1 MSNKRALIVDDS
13 TTAQYRLKKMLRPY
27 NMHIDAVDS
36 GEAALRYLAS
46 NAPDVIFMDHLM
58 PGMDGFRA
66 LQIIKSHPETAMIP
80 VIMYTSKSGDVYT
93 GQARALG
100 ALDVVSKDTINA
112 TDLSKVMQTIHIYQ
126 APPKEAQNTKSVE
139 SVELIA
145 AANQVSDTALDEAY
159 PFEPISRAKAQSQ
172 AELDQARN
180 LELRLSHLEH
190 SLEDNRRFIT
200 SRVVRELQG
209 LRQNLRQEFSDI
221 IAHAPA
227 TPSAPP
233 PTPTDTTSLS
243 PEVPASR
250 GGFGF
255 GTLLILILLGVVIF
269 FLLQVNSNLAETRS
283 QQEQLNEQLGN
294 LTTASGKQQDLPNP
308 ALQNVNKQQQLIA
321 QQYANKSFLEDLTWA
336 FNQSGTINFQ
346 QNNLDPRAAVRAYEF
361 INRLITKGFAGTIA
375 VDLFVGDFCLAINP
389 LGQAELAPANTT
401 LNNCMLSNE
410 AYNLDRVQDNY
421 IREMED
427 ALDNLARDNADKV
440 QIVIKAYPGP
450 EAYPDRLPIVPAG
463 DWNNI
468 AQRNNRMEIHL
479 APK

>member
-1 MSNKRALIVDDS
+1 MPNKRALIVDDS

-27 NMHIDAVDS
+27 DLQIDAVDS

-112 TDLSKVMQTIHIYQ
+112 TDLSKVMKAIHIFPG
-126 APPKEAQNTKSVE
+126 ATKETKPAASVE

-145 AANQVSDTALDEAY
+145 AANQVSDPATADF
-159 PFEPISRAKAQSQ
+159 PFEPISRAKAQNQ

-221 IAHAPA
+221 IAHAP
-227 TPSAPP
+227 TAPAAPANLPDPAIP
-233 PTPTDTTSLS
+233 PEP
-243 PEVPASR
+243 PANR
-250 GGFGF
+250 GGFSISL
-255 GTLLILILLGVVIF
+255 LLIFLLLGVVVFYVIKM
-269 FLLQVNSNLAETRS
+269 SSSLAETQN
-283 QQEQLNEQLGN
+283 QQQLLNEQLSN
-294 LTTASGKQQDLPNP
+294 FNSQAGKEEDSPSP
-308 ALQNVNKQQQLIA
+308 ALQTLNRQQQLVA
-321 QQYANKSFLEDLTWA
+321 QQYANKAFLEDLTWA

-361 INRLITKGFAGTIA
+361 INRLIGKGFAGTIA

-389 LGQAELAPANTT
+389 LGQAELAPTNTT
-401 LNNCMLSNE
+401 LSNCMLSNE
-410 AYNLDRVQDNY
+410 AYNLERVQDNY

-427 ALDNLARDNADKV
+427 ALDNLARDNADKI
-440 QIVIKAYPGP
+440 QIAIKAYPGP
-450 EAYPDRLPIVPAG
+450 EPYPDRIPIVPAG

-479 APK
+479 APRQ